1 MDYMISIKE
10 TDLLQKELEEAK
22 KDLEQLKGIREK
34 RRQKRRLGI
43 MRQLFWMEQIKC
55 HIVFSGK
62 HQIQIIILLIPLAWT
77 SLKKIIWKI
86 NCWKICRRMKR
97 HFILNI

>member
-62 HQIQIIILLIPLAWT
+62 L
-77 SLKKIIWKI
+77 SY
-86 NCWKICRRMKR
+86 C
-97 HFILNI
+97 